1 VITTTSILD
10 DVKKILGLSSDY
22 TAFDVDV
29 ILHINSVLATVTQL
43 GIGPTAGMTVLDAT
57 TQWSELLGAD
67 NQLNSAKTYVALR
80 VRLLF
85 DPPTS
90 SYAIKAMEDQI
101 REFEWRISTYREGL
115 SWVSPIVPVTSED
128 LFA

>member
-1 VITTTSILD
+1 MASILNE
-10 DVKKILGLSSDY
+10 VKRILGLATDY

-29 ILHINSVLATVTQL
+29 LLHINSVLATLTQL

-57 TQWSELLGAD
+57 TQWSELLGTDA
-67 NQLNSAKTYVALR
+67 QLNSAKTFVALK

-101 REFEWRISTYREGL
+101 REFEWRLNTHREEL
-115 SWVSPIVPVTSED
+115 SWVSPIVPTTTED
-128 LFA
+128 VFL